1 MNPCGRFTVNHP
13 FTECLFSLQDL
24 EPPFTIHHGGRKD
37 RLPTASTCMNFLK
50 LPEYNSKEI
59 MKERLLYAI
68 QSSSG
73 FELS

>member
-1 MNPCGRFTVNHP
+1 
-13 FTECLFSLQDL
+13 
-24 EPPFTIHHGGRKD
+24 
-37 RLPTASTCMNFLK
+37 MNFLK